1 MRNGCVFKETKM
13 AATKE
18 IKEERFR
25 CDKQDKVENPVRCQ
39 ANFKAMMEYNNSGSM
54 QTT

>member
-18 IKEERFR
+18 IKEERLGVIRKIKWRILF
-25 CDKQDKVENPVRCQ
+25 DVKLISKL
-39 ANFKAMMEYNNSGSM
+39 
-54 QTT
+54 